1 MAVYGTGY
9 GSGLAPWW
17 QGSTNQFMGRQGSLG
32 REPSELDVRKVLD
45 AVSKQRDF
53 SNIGGGMLAATQ
65 QSTPLASAPMQP
77 MVMPSG
83 YLRSE
88 PNSMMN
94 PSAYPSGGT
103 MPVAQTGGTLDYG
116 VPIAQ
121 TGGTMP
127 VAQTG
132 GTLDYGQPGYGA
144 TAPPGTQ
151 MNNNMGGLDQPMTST
166 LMPSTQP
173 MTPSVMPVAQPAAP
187 MPQENMLNQNFMQ
200 LLQGLG
206 LNNLFQS
213 FQPQSAQPNQMNM
226 FGPAP
231 LFSNSGLFNSI
242 Y

>member
-1 MAVYGTGY
+1 MAFYGTGY
-9 GSGLAPWW
+9 GPGLAPWW

-53 SNIGGGMLAATQ
+53 SNMGGGMFSAPQQGTPVAT
-65 QSTPLASAPMQP
+65 TPVGQPVPIASAPMQP
-77 MVMPSG
+77 TVMPSVQ
-83 YLRSE
+83 
-88 PNSMMN
+88 
-94 PSAYPSGGT
+94 
-103 MPVAQTGGTLDYG
+103 PVANN
-116 VPIAQ
+116 V
-121 TGGTMP
+121 
-127 VAQTG
+127 
-132 GTLDYGQPGYGA
+132 
-144 TAPPGTQ
+144 APPVTQ
-151 MNNNMGGLDQPMTST
+151 MNNNMGAPMTPSV
-166 LMPSTQP
+166 MPSTQP
-173 MTPSVMPVAQPAAP
+173 MTPSVMPAAQPAAP

>member
-1 MAVYGTGY
+1 MAFYGTGY

-53 SNIGGGMLAATQ
+53 SNIGGGMFSAPQQRTPVAT
-65 QSTPLASAPMQP
+65 TPVGQPVPMASAPMQP
-77 MVMPSG
+77 TVMPSVQ
-83 YLRSE
+83 
-88 PNSMMN
+88 
-94 PSAYPSGGT
+94 
-103 MPVAQTGGTLDYG
+103 PVANNF
-116 VPIAQ
+116 
-121 TGGTMP
+121 
-127 VAQTG
+127 
-132 GTLDYGQPGYGA
+132 
-144 TAPPGTQ
+144 APPVTQ
-151 MNNNMGGLDQPMTST
+151 MGSNMGAPMTPSV
-166 LMPSTQP
+166 MPSTQP
-173 MTPSVMPVAQPAAP
+173 MTPSVMPSTQPAAP

-213 FQPQSAQPNQMNM
+213 FQPQSVQPNQMNI

>member
-1 MAVYGTGY
+1 MAFYGTGY
-9 GSGLAPWW
+9 GPGLAPWW
-17 QGSTNQFMGRQGSLG
+17 QGSTNQFMGRQGALG

-53 SNIGGGMLAATQ
+53 SNMGGGMLAALQ
-65 QSTPLASAPMQP
+65 QGTPVATTPVGQPVPIASAPMQP
-77 MVMPSG
+77 TVMPSVQ
-83 YLRSE
+83 
-88 PNSMMN
+88 
-94 PSAYPSGGT
+94 
-103 MPVAQTGGTLDYG
+103 PVASNS
-116 VPIAQ
+116 
-121 TGGTMP
+121 
-127 VAQTG
+127 
-132 GTLDYGQPGYGA
+132 
-144 TAPPGTQ
+144 APQVTQ
-151 MNNNMGGLDQPMTST
+151 MDSNMGGFDQPMTST
-166 LMPSTQP
+166 IMPSTQP

-187 MPQENMLNQNFMQ
+187 MPQENILNQNFMQ

>member
-17 QGSTNQFMGRQGSLG
+17 QGSTNQFMGRQGALG

-53 SNIGGGMLAATQ
+53 SNMGGGMLAATQ

-94 PSAYPSGGT
+94 PSAYS
-103 MPVAQTGGTLDYG
+103 L
-116 VPIAQ
+116 
-121 TGGTMP
+121 GGTMP